1 MRIETRPDG
10 SLLLSDAQG
19 PRWGFALAGLGA
31 AAAALAPMRSGEVG
45 VLGAVALAPLA
56 LIAALAGLAAARHRD
71 WMLFDVRAREVVF
84 RRGLGSIFRPVG
96 VFAFTEVGAILVE
109 PDGDSNDALT
119 VHLLRAGDDAWT
131 VATGL
136 EAREADRLIAALRAV
151 GNWPMR
157 GNRTGAPRP

>member
-10 SLLLSDAQG
+10 TLLLTDARG

-31 AAAALAPMRSGEVG
+31 AAAALAPMRSGDVG

-71 WMLFDVRAREVVF
+71 WMLFDARAREIVF

-96 VFAFTEVGAILVE
+96 VFAFTQVEAILVE
-109 PDGDSNDALT
+109 PDGDSSAALT
-119 VHLLRAGDDAWT
+119 VHLLRAGHDAWT
-131 VATGL
+131 IATGL
-136 EAREADRLIAALRAV
+136 ETREADRLAAALRTV

-157 GNRTGAPRP
+157 GNLAGAPRP